1 MCHFSH
7 GEKMNP
13 TILNFYRQH
22 SPITDPGEFAYL
34 YDDLPDGLHELIA
47 VIQNQ
52 LIHRLAVKQFGVTL
66 TRESRGEQHLRTM
79 QQRLGRMMELDP
91 SPLTMERE
99 PKEKQVGMCRD
110 FAVFLV
116 SLLRH
121 KGIPA
126 RMRVGFA
133 EYLGKESKFKSDHWV
148 TEYWNE
154 TLDRWVLAD
163 PDVGGV
169 PVGMIPVK
177 DGCNLHDLRPDEDF
191 YIAGSAWQLAREG
204 KVRPDLFRYS
214 GRWKGFPCI
223 RGNLLH
229 DFQALNSW
237 ELGLFDYWD
246 DLHLKSESKLTP
258 ADKASLDKVAEFSA
272 IPDENFAELRTYFD
286 EMPRTKRIYTK
297 LRQLGIIGDVEM
309 ARTDELKPSGIDRLE
324 EMADV
329 QRESVTRDMPHAS
342 RITLQ
347 ENDDLPLDHPS
358 YVQQSSLPPG
368 LDDIIVRGARQ
379 HNLKNITVRI
389 PRHKMVVVTGVSG
402 SGKSSLAFDT
412 IYAEGQRRY
421 VESLSSFARQFMH
434 QMEKPQVDQITGLSP
449 AIAIE
454 QKTISRNPR
463 STVGTVTEIL
473 DYLRVLYAR
482 VGTPHCP
489 QCGRA
494 VVPQSAQQ
502 ITNQLTKLPAG
513 TRFRLLAPIARN
525 RKGTFKTQLKQAS
538 KDGYAR
544 ARVDGEN
551 VDLLEG
557 IPELEKQKK
566 HNIELV
572 IDRLV
577 TPQTGS
583 NGQGVGDRDG
593 FQTMLMDSVETTLR
607 AGKGILIVDLGED
620 EITLSE
626 DNACPECDI
635 SFPKLEPHLFSFNS
649 PLGMCDE
656 CNGLGVRLQID
667 PNMIVDKPHLSL
679 LDGASRWFGNV
690 NKKKGSQ
697 YRARHLK
704 MMADHYGE
712 DINLPWNELSQEFQ
726 DVILYGSGEVKFH
739 FEYESPDGSW
749 SGQSHRPSQGAIH
762 HITRLFRQTKSEY
775 TRRHYMSFMG
785 QLPCPKCEGE
795 RLNPEAR
802 FVTIADK
809 RLPNLTSWSIENIHD
824 WVSGLTNQLSN
835 EQLEIGIELIKEI
848 RERIGF
854 LRNVGLHYLTLD
866 RPAPTLSGGE
876 GQRIRLAS
884 QIGSGLVGVM
894 YILDEPSIGLHTR
907 DHRALLDTLIHLR
920 DQGNTVLVV
929 EHDEATM
936 QAADWILDLGPGP
949 GMMGGELVAAG
960 TPEEIEGNPE
970 SLTGQYLSG
979 ALRVS
984 PPNGRQRRN
993 PAGWLTIN
1001 GATLHNLKSVEAQFP
1016 LGTLITVTGVSG
1028 SGKSSLIGQTLHPAL
1043 SRVLHNAQ
1051 VATPGPHD
1059 SLEGLDQLDKVINIT
1074 QDPIGRN
1081 PRSNP
1086 GTYVGVLSEIRKVFA
1101 ETPESKAL
1109 GFQAGRFSFN
1119 VKGGRCE
1126 ECKGYGFKKVEMHFL
1141 ADVWVKCRTCDG
1153 TRFNRQTLAVTYKDK
1168 NIAEVLDMDVQE
1180 ALTFFKNHPKI
1191 RRILQTLHDVGLNYI
1206 KLGQSALTL
1215 SGGEAQRVKLAKE
1228 LSRVATGKTVYILDE
1243 PTTGLHFADIQRL
1256 LDVLHR
1262 LTDAGNT
1269 VIVIEHNLDVVRTAD
1284 WIIDLG
1290 PKGGEKG
1297 GYIVAAGTPE
1307 EVAEVE
1313 ESHTGQ
1319 FLKEMLVE
1327 GIGKK
1332 GK

>member
-1 MCHFSH
+1 MD
-7 GEKMNP
+7 
-13 TILNFYRQH
+13 TAILEYYRTH
-22 SPITDPGEFAYL
+22 SPITDPGEYAYL
-34 YDDLPDGLHELIA
+34 YDNLPDDLHGMIA
-47 VIQNQ
+47 IIQGQ
-52 LIHRLAVKQFGVTL
+52 MIHRLAVKQFGVTL
-66 TRESRGEQHLRTM
+66 TRESRSEQRLRTM
-79 QQRLGRMMELDP
+79 HQRLERLMELDP
-91 SPLTMERE
+91 SPLTAERT
-99 PKEKQVGMCRD
+99 PKEKQVGLCRD

-116 SLLRH
+116 SILRH
-121 KGIPA
+121 KGVPA

-133 EYLGKESKFKSDHWV
+133 DYLGEQSKYKGDHWI
-148 TEYWNE
+148 TEYWNDDLE
-154 TLDRWVLAD
+154 RWVLAD

-169 PVGMIPVK
+169 PLGMIPVK
-177 DGCNLHDLRPDEDF
+177 DGCNLHNLRYDKDF
-191 YIAGSAWQLAREG
+191 YVAGSAWKLAREG
-204 KVRPDLFRYS
+204 KVRSDLFRYS

-229 DFQALNSW
+229 DFQSLNKL
-237 ELGLFDYWD
+237 EMGLFDYWD
-246 DLHLKSESKLTP
+246 DLHLKPETKMTVE
-258 ADKASLDKVAEFSA
+258 DKAVLDKVAELTSK
-272 IPDENFAELRTYFD
+272 PDANFEELQTYFA
-286 EMPRTKRIYTK
+286 EMPRTQRIYAK
-297 LRQLGIIGDVEM
+297 LRQLGVIDDVEL
-309 ARTDELKPSGIDRLE
+309 ASTNDLKPSGMEQLAARANTIPDNGTQVAIPTFR
-324 EMADV
+324 A
-329 QRESVTRDMPHAS
+329 
-342 RITLQ
+342 TLS
-347 ENDDLPLDHPS
+347 NDDDLPLDHPA
-358 YVQQSSLPPG
+358 YTQRSSTPPG
-368 LDDIIVRGARQ
+368 LDDIVVRGARQ

-449 AIAIE
+449 TIAIE

-494 VVPQSAQQ
+494 VQPQSAQQ
-502 ITNQLTKLPAG
+502 IANQLAQLPPG
-513 TRFRLLAPIARN
+513 TRFQLMAPIARN
-525 RKGTFKTQLKQAS
+525 RKGTFKTQLRQAV
-538 KDGYAR
+538 KDGYTR
-544 ARVDGEN
+544 ARVDGEM
-551 VDLLEG
+551 VELLEG
-557 IPELEKQKK
+557 IPEIDKKKK
-566 HNIELV
+566 HNVELV

-577 TPQTGS
+577 SPDSLISSS
-583 NGQGVGDRDG
+583 NGSGEGDFR
-593 FQTMLMDSVETTLR
+593 TLLMDSVETCLR
-607 AGKGILIVDLGED
+607 AGDGLLIVDLGDE

-626 DNACPECDI
+626 HNACPECDV

-649 PLGMCDE
+649 PLGMCGE
-656 CNGLGVRLQID
+656 CNGLGVQLQID
-667 PNMIVDKPHLSL
+667 PDLIITKPNISL
-679 LDGASRWFGNV
+679 LDGASRWHGDMRKKPRWTARGVVQLAQHYNV
-690 NKKKGSQ
+690 DLEVPWKDLPEKF
-697 YRARHLK
+697 RH
-704 MMADHYGE
+704 
-712 DINLPWNELSQEFQ
+712 
-726 DVILYGSGEVKFH
+726 VVLYGSGEEKIRMH
-739 FEYESPDGSW
+739 YQNEDGSW
-749 SGQSHRPSQGAIH
+749 QGESYHPTQGVIY
-762 HITRLFRQTKSEY
+762 HINRLFRQTKSEY
-775 TRRHYMSFMG
+775 TRRHYMSFMS

-795 RLNPEAR
+795 RLNAESR
-802 FVTIADK
+802 FVTIDGK
-809 RLPNLTSWSIENIHD
+809 RLPELTSWSIENIFD
-824 WVSGLTNQLSN
+824 WVSSLPHHLSQ
-835 EQLEIGIELIKEI
+835 EQLEIGGELIKEI

-884 QIGSGLVGVM
+884 QIGSGLVGVT

-936 QAADWILDLGPGP
+936 RAADWILDLGPGP
-949 GMMGGELVAAG
+949 GMMGGELIAAG
-960 TPEEIEGNPE
+960 TPEEIEENPD
-970 SLTGQYLSG
+970 SLTGRYLSG
-979 ALRVS
+979 ALRVT
-984 PPNGRQRRN
+984 PPNGRKRRS
-993 PAGWLTIN
+993 PSGWVTIKN
-1001 GATLHNLKSVEAQFP
+1001 ARLHNLKSIDVNFP
-1016 LGTLITVTGVSG
+1016 LGTLITITGVSG

-1043 SRVLHNAQ
+1043 SRTLHNAQ

-1059 SLEGLDQLDKVINIT
+1059 GIEGLEQLDKVINIT

-1086 GTYVGVLSEIRKVFA
+1086 GTYAGVLTEIRKVFS
-1101 ETPESKAL
+1101 ETNEAKAL

-1126 ECKGYGFKKVEMHFL
+1126 DCKGYGFKKVEMHFL
-1141 ADVWVKCRTCDG
+1141 ADVWVKCRTCEG
-1153 TRFNRQTLAVTYKDK
+1153 TRFNRQTLAVIYKGK

-1180 ALTFFKNHPKI
+1180 ALIFFENHPKI
-1191 RRILQTLHDVGLNYI
+1191 RRILQTLHDVGLDYI

-1228 LSRVATGKTVYILDE
+1228 LSRVSTGKTVYILDE

-1269 VIVIEHNLDVVRTAD
+1269 VIVIEHNLDVIRTAD

-1290 PKGGEKG
+1290 PEGGEKG
-1297 GYIVAAGTPE
+1297 GYIVAEGTPE
-1307 EVAEVE
+1307 EVALVE
-1313 ESHTGQ
+1313 ESHTGR
-1319 FLKEMLVE
+1319 FLKELLAE
-1327 GIGKK
+1327 KSK
-1332 GK
+1332 